1 MRTMNKISIIM
12 LGMFATMAF
21 FVSCEDDKDETQK
34 PSSTPTVPNGGNNTE
49 KPDIKTITI
58 KGVEFKMVKV
68 SSGTFQMGATA
79 EQGSDAMDNE
89 YPIHSVTLSDY
100 YIGQTEVTQEL
111 WEVVMGSNP
120 SNFMDSEQSPVEQ
133 VSWSD
138 CQEFITKL
146 NKLTGE
152 KFRLPTEAEWEF
164 AAKGGNEGKGYKYSG
179 SNDVNA
185 VAWHKATAEARH
197 IPLQR
202 SKPMNWAYTICAET
216 YGNGV
221 PIGKETI
228 RVRHKPIPKERI
240 QALVGFC
247 EAAVGIIPQETYVYL
262 TAEAMHRIIA
272 TAITAY
278 ALHFKPF
285 RPLHRPID

>member
-1 MRTMNKISIIM
+1 MRAMNKISIIM
-12 LGMFATMAF
+12 LGMFAAMAF
-21 FVSCEDDKDETQK
+21 FVSCEDNKDETQK
-34 PSSTPTVPNGGNNTE
+34 PSSTPTVPSGGNNTE

-120 SNFMDSEQSPVEQ
+120 SNFMESEQSPVEQ

-185 VAWHKATAEARH
+185 VAWYKSNSGGKTHPVAKKQANELGLYDMCGNVWEWCSDWKGDYSGTAQTNPKGPNTGTRRVLRGGSWDYTARDVRVSYRGSNA
-197 IPLQR
+197 PDNR
-202 SKPMNWAYTICAET
+202 NSN
-216 YGNGV
+216 NGL
-221 PIGKETI
+221 
-228 RVRHKPIPKERI
+228 R
-240 QALVGFC
+240 
-247 EAAVGIIPQETYVYL
+247 L
-262 TAEAMHRIIA
+262 T
-272 TAITAY
+272 
-278 ALHFKPF
+278 L
-285 RPLHRPID
+285 